1 MRVQNFSLAYPF
13 SLFYVQKNIM
23 KKSIFL
29 FVCFFSTMFLLN
41 AQQTQDKLQLE
52 KERQSIQ
59 KDIKD
64 IENIYNQ
71 VKGQTRETLSQLSLL
86 QKKLNLQNKYLGNI
100 NKEIKMLNDNI
111 YLSNVEIYRLQLQ
124 LDTLK
129 KQYAR
134 SIVYAYKNK
143 SNFDFLNFIFSAG
156 SFNDM
161 MRRLTYLKSYR
172 QYREQQVANIAE
184 TKQLIEK
191 RKKEQLERKDQ
202 KNVAL
207 GIQAKEVKV
216 LAVQKNEKD
225 QIVSKLKSRE
235 KQLQKQIAQKRKKD
249 NDLKNSIAAI
259 VRREIAAAR
268 KEAERKAALAK
279 ENNPATTTTT
289 SPDVATTEA
298 VTKKATAAPEKV
310 KSFLNLNES
319 DIRLNNSFEANR
331 GKLPWP
337 VDNGFVSIHFGSY
350 QYEGTKLKGDN
361 PGITIYTPNS
371 GVPVKCVFDGEV
383 VGVYNMGDGMAV
395 TIRHGK
401 YFTTYANLSTVSVS
415 KGNDI
420 KTGQLI
426 GKAAAADEGNGG
438 QIDFL
443 LMIETKNV
451 NPETW
456 LRR

>member
-1 MRVQNFSLAYPF
+1 
-13 SLFYVQKNIM
+13 M

-29 FVCFFSTMFLLN
+29 FSCFFFTLFLLN
-41 AQQTQDKLQLE
+41 AQQTQDKSQLE

-59 KDIKD
+59 KEIRD
-64 IENIYNQ
+64 IENIYSQ
-71 VKGQTRETLSQLSLL
+71 VKGQTKETLNQLSLL
-86 QKKLNLQNKYLGNI
+86 QKKLNLQNKYLNNI
-100 NKEIKMLNDNI
+100 NKEIKMIDDNI

-129 KQYAR
+129 KQYSR
-134 SIVYAYKNK
+134 SIVYAYKNR

-161 MRRLTYLKSYR
+161 MRRLSYLKSYR
-172 QYREQQVANIAE
+172 QFREQQVANIVE
-184 TKQLIEK
+184 TTQLIEK
-191 RKKEQLERKDQ
+191 RKKEQLVRKDK
-202 KNVAL
+202 KNEAL
-207 GIQAKEVKV
+207 TIQTKEVKV
-216 LAVQKNEKD
+216 LAVQKSEKD
-225 QIVSKLKSRE
+225 QVVSKLKSKE
-235 KQLQKQIAQKRKKD
+235 KQLQKQIAEKRKKD

-259 VRREIAAAR
+259 VRREIEAAR
-268 KEAERKAALAK
+268 KEAEKKAALAK
-279 ENNPATTTTT
+279 ANNPAASTPA
-289 SPDVATTEA
+289 SKPAASESLS
-298 VTKKATAAPEKV
+298 KPETAEPEKV

-319 DIRLNNSFEANR
+319 DIKLNNSFESNR

-350 QYEGTKLKGDN
+350 QYEGTNLKGDN
-361 PGITIYTPNS
+361 PGITIYTPSS
-371 GVPVKCVFDGEV
+371 GVSVKAVFEGEV
-383 VGVYNMGDGMAV
+383 VGVFNMGDGMAV

-401 YFTTYANLSTVSVS
+401 YFTTYSNLASVSVY
-415 KGNDI
+415 KGSEI
-420 KTGQLI
+420 KTGQII
-426 GKAAAADEGNGG
+426 GKAASAEEGKGG